1 MSELIINY
9 LVSYADGIISVDRL
23 REDLSNPDIVLQQD
37 LADALMD
44 LVDRGILRTFL
55 PQEWYYTPIQIPIIW
70 K

>member
-1 MSELIINY
+1 MPMTELITNY
-9 LVSYADGIISVDRL
+9 LASYADSKISVDKL

-44 LVDRGILRTFL
+44 LVDRGILRSFL
-55 PQEWYYTPIQIPIIW
+55 PQENYYSPV